1 LIGAHHGNRAVT
13 NLGECL
19 QFCSGTLSA
28 EENVCTRDTDNHIFP
43 ITVSRRFTMSD
54 QKHTVSTVAALVAGG
69 AVIGAGLGLLFAP
82 KAGVDTR
89 RDVGRYAKKA
99 QLQTTRWSRAVQSGV
114 KEAMDRRKSLSHT
127 EDERPRI
134 EAA

>member
-1 LIGAHHGNRAVT
+1 
-13 NLGECL
+13 
-19 QFCSGTLSA
+19 
-28 EENVCTRDTDNHIFP
+28 
-43 ITVSRRFTMSD
+43 MSD
-54 QKHTVSTVAALVAGG
+54 QKHTVSMVAALVAGG

-82 KAGVDTR
+82 KAGADTR

-114 KEAMDRRKSLSHT
+114 KVAMDRRKSLSHT